1 MHNFDLNKSSQD
13 DRIGSDRIGSDLETL
28 EIVLLVLSLWSW
40 NSVLQS
46 LNKRKYPCLI

>member
-1 MHNFDLNKSSQD
+1 M
-13 DRIGSDRIGSDLETL
+13 IGSDLETL

-46 LNKRKYPCLI
+46 LNKRKYPGLIQYIENPNPLVVMRMS